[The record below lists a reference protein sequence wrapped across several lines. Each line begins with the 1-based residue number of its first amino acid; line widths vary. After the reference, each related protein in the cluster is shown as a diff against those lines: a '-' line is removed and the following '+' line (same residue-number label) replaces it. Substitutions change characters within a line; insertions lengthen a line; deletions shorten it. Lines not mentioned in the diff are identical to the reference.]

1 MKPAPPVIS
10 RFAKQAC
17 FSCRKATGL
26 IHWGLSFGG
35 VDPAHWWLSES
46 QGVDKLQSL
55 RGMVDL
61 LPEHTPLWQWL
72 EARARLHFRRAGVS
86 EIRTP
91 LLEVTELFARG
102 IGEAT
107 DVVGKE
113 MYSFLDRGERSCT
126 LRPEGT
132 ASVVRAALQ
141 HGLLSQGPQRL
152 WYGGPM
158 FRYERPQ
165 AGRQRQFHQIGLE
178 MLGFA
183 DARSDVEAIA
193 IAWDLLA
200 DLGVQGLALELN
212 SLGTSAD
219 RANYRQQLVDFLQV
233 HRELLDADGQDRLER
248 NPLRILD
255 SKHPATQALLVEAP
269 SLLDCLAPESR
280 ERFEQ
285 VQAGLSALQIPFQL
299 NPRLVRGLDY
309 YSHTAFEIT
318 SDQLGAQATVC
329 GGGRYDGLVQQL
341 GGPATA
347 AIGWALGMERL
358 VLLLAQGAAAANDLA
373 AAVPDLYV
381 VNRGA
386 AAELAALRLARELRA
401 AGLVVELDASG
412 AAFKKQFQRA
422 DRSGAR
428 WAAVLG
434 DSELERGLVR
444 LKPLRQQRPGVAAGG
459 EGADGGGLGGGG
471 LDGETELP
479 LDDLTAL
486 LARVGSA

>member
-1 MKPAPPVIS
+1 MVA
-10 RFAKQAC
+10 
-17 FSCRKATGL
+17 
-26 IHWGLSFGG
+26 
-35 VDPAHWWLSES
+35 
-46 QGVDKLQSL
+46 KLQCM

-61 LPEHTPLWQWL
+61 LPEQTPLWQRV
-72 EARARLHFRRAGVS
+72 EATAREHFRRAAVQ

-91 LLEVTELFARG
+91 LLEATDLFARG

-113 MYSFLDRGERSCT
+113 MYTFTDRGDRSCT

-132 ASVVRAALQ
+132 ASVVRAAIQ

-178 MLGFA
+178 LLGFA

-212 SLGTSAD
+212 TLGSGAD
-219 RANYRQQLVDFLQV
+219 RARYREQLVAFLQQ
-233 HRELLDADGQDRLER
+233 HREQLDPDSQDRLER

-255 SKHPATQALLVEAP
+255 SKNATTQELLAGAP
-269 SLLDCLAPESR
+269 TLADALAPESR

-285 VQAGLSALQIPFQL
+285 VKAGLAALGIPFTL

-318 SDQLGAQATVC
+318 SSQLGAQATVC
-329 GGGRYDGLVQQL
+329 GGGRYDGLVEQL
-341 GGPATA
+341 GGDPTP

-358 VLLLAQGAAAANDLA
+358 VLLLAQLEANPA
-373 AAVPDLYV
+373 PAPDLYL
-381 VNRGA
+381 VNRGEAASA
-386 AAELAALRLARELRA
+386 AALVLARQLRRS
-401 AGLVVELDASG
+401 GLSVELDASG
-412 AAFKKQFQRA
+412 SAFSKQFKRA
-422 DRSGAR
+422 NRSGAA

-434 DSELERGLVR
+434 EGELEQGVVLLQPLRGDGGEREVPLADQSALVEVFRGLLSV
-444 LKPLRQQRPGVAAGG
+444 
-459 EGADGGGLGGGG
+459 
-471 LDGETELP
+471 
-479 LDDLTAL
+479 
-486 LARVGSA
+486 